1 MRLQDIKL
9 GTPWDFCNPWDF
21 SLGQDEGQIE
31 HGKFQKHKPKKGVQV
46 ENDRGLEMLLKFD
59 KEEVASDI

>member
-1 MRLQDIKL
+1 MRVEDIKF

-21 SLGQDEGQIE
+21 SLGHDEGQIE
-31 HGKFQKHKPKKGVQV
+31 HGKFQKHQPKRGVQV
-46 ENDRGLEMLLKFD
+46 ENDQGLKMLLKSD